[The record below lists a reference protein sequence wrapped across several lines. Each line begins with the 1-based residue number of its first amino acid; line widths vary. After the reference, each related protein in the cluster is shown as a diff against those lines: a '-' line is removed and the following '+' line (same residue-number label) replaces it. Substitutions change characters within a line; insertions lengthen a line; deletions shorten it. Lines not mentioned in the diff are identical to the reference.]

1 MGIAIGIVLV
11 AATIASFV
19 MINARASRMVRQYR
33 DDAPWA
39 VDPQTGQPVPPDQG
53 PGRHH
58 GAPHQ
63 AGGGHHGGGH
73 HGGGGHFGAGN
84 HGGGHFGG
92 GHDGGG
98 FSGGGGHHG

>member
-11 AATIASFV
+11 AATVASFV
-19 MINARASRMVRQYR
+19 MINAKASRMARQYR
-33 DDAPWA
+33 DDGQWT
-39 VDPQTGQPVPPDQG
+39 VNPQTGQPVPPQQG
-53 PGRHH
+53 PGHHHGSPHH
-58 GAPHQ
+58 GAP
-63 AGGGHHGGGH
+63 H
-73 HGGGGHFGAGN
+73 HGGGGH

>member
-19 MINARASRMVRQYR
+19 MINARASRMARQFR
-33 DDAPWA
+33 DDGQWT
-39 VDPQTGQPVPPDQG
+39 VDPQTGRPVPPQHGQG
-53 PGRHH
+53 HGGHH
-58 GAPHQ
+58 HDGGLG
-63 AGGGHHGGGH
+63 GGGHHGGGF
-73 HGGGGHFGAGN
+73 GGGHFGS
-84 HGGGHFGG
+84 